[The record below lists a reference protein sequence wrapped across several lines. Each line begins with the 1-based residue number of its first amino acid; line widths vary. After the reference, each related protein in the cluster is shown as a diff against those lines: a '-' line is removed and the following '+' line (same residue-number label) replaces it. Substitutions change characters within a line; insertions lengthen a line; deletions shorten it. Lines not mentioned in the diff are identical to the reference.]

1 MSGVHT
7 IFDTRRLNVPDD
19 ETAYSASDAKLKAGQ
34 LAQYYALSF
43 QAERGALTTVQ
54 RD

>member
-7 IFDTRRLNVPDD
+7 IFDTRRLNVSDD
-19 ETAYSASDAKLKAGQ
+19 EKAYSASDTKLKVGQ

-43 QAERGALTTVQ
+43 QAERGELTTVQ
-54 RD
+54 HD